1 MVMSTCEDF
10 AGCGDL
16 LAPPDL
22 PPHIRSGLPSETWTA
37 EELAE
42 RAVWEYRRVAGLP
55 TDAASYW
62 PLGKFFLFVR
72 RPFKKGDGQWTRWRR
87 ARNIDRT
94 LAQRAQIF
102 ARAFDSPLELRG
114 VSIDKATELANERLE
129 TEARRPALDAKL
141 RRWFRQTAKAAALK
155 LDEFRGIESR
165 AKLLPI
171 VEELAD
177 VFEQFRGACLQPPRP
192 RVRPK

>member
-1 MVMSTCEDF
+1 MVQSISEDF
-10 AGCGDL
+10 AGCDDL

-22 PPHIRSGLPSETWTA
+22 PPNIRSGLPSETWTA

-42 RAVWEYRRVAGLP
+42 RAVWEYGRVAGVP

-62 PLGKFFLFVR
+62 PLGKLFLFVR

-94 LAQRAQIF
+94 LAQRAQLF
-102 ARAFDSPLELRG
+102 ARAFKSPKQLRG
-114 VSIDKATELANERLE
+114 MPIDKATALANERLGDQPG
-129 TEARRPALDAKL
+129 RPALDAKI
-141 RRWFRQTAKAAALK
+141 RRWLRQTAKAAALK
-155 LDEFRGIESR
+155 LDEFRRVESR

-171 VEELAD
+171 IDELAR
-177 VFEQFRGACLQPPRP
+177 VFEQFRGACRQPPRP
-192 RVRPK
+192 RVKPK